1 MNQSDLDDLRIEQ
14 AADADSRDTPENRT
28 RSDVIAGLAEVQQLL
43 SALDDLDDL
52 PNGACAAI
60 DRIGREIDGL
70 MRSAVAF
77 DRARGATWDDIGA
90 SLHVSKQAVW
100 ERFGP

>member
-1 MNQSDLDDLRIEQ
+1 MDRSDLEDLRIEQ
-14 AADADSRDTPENRT
+14 ASEAASRDTPENRT
-28 RSDVIAGLAEVQQLL
+28 RGDLLAAMDKVHHLL
-43 SALDDLDDL
+43 SALDDVDDL
-52 PNGACAAI
+52 PDGACETV
-60 DRIGREIDGL
+60 DRVGHEIDGL

-90 SLHVSKQAVW
+90 RLHVSKQAAW

>member
-1 MNQSDLDDLRIEQ
+1 MDRSDLDDLRIEQ
-14 AADADSRDTPENRT
+14 ATEAASRDTPENRT
-28 RSDVIAGLAEVQQLL
+28 SRDLLAGIAEVHQSL
-43 SALDDLDDL
+43 SVLDDLDDL
-52 PNGACAAI
+52 PDGACGAV
-60 DRIGREIDGL
+60 DRAGREIDGL

-90 SLHVSKQAVW
+90 RLHVSKQAAW

>member
-1 MNQSDLDDLRIEQ
+1 MNRSDLDDLRIEQ

-28 RSDVIAGLAEVQQLL
+28 RCDLITGIAEVHQLL
-43 SALDDLDDL
+43 SALDELDDL
-52 PNGACAAI
+52 HDGACAAV

-70 MRSAVAF
+70 MRSAVGF

-90 SLHVSKQAVW
+90 RLHVSKQAAW